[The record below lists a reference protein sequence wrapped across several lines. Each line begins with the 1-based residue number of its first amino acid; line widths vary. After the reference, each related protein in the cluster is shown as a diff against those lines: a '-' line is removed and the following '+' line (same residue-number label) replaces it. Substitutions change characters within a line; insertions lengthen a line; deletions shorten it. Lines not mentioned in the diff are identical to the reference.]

1 MLLFAAVCF
10 HLLSLHKLAEP
21 LVEVGVI
28 PHPHDVIAVLQSRC
42 DIVNIM
48 VNVALTYVEIYHFFP
63 TSSYVLKAK
72 HG

>member
-10 HLLSLHKLAEP
+10 DLLSLHKFTVAEP

-28 PHPHDVIAVLQSRC
+28 PHPHDVIAVLQSRY

-48 VNVALTYVEIYHFFP
+48 
-63 TSSYVLKAK
+63 
-72 HG
+72 